1 MLKTIRNAI
10 VGMMKRLRIERSLHP
25 RAAARVRGS
34 SVVIVML
41 VKTLPPEAFQRT
53 QGKPFGFLQSR
64 VTNRGRPY
72 GFPQSHVTN
81 RGKPYG
87 FPQGPSG
94 QFLVIALVL
103 GESRLPLL
111 CRLVEGL
118 LRSPLTT
125 DHEGVD
131 VLVELV

>member
-41 VKTLPPEAFQRT
+41 VKTLPPEDFQRNRE
-53 QGKPFGFLQSR
+53 KPFGSLQFL
-64 VTNRGRPY
+64 VT
-72 GFPQSHVTN
+72 
-81 RGKPYG
+81 KPG
-87 FPQGPSG
+87 EAVRLPAVSSNKSGEAVRLPPGPSG
-94 QFLVIALVL
+94 QFLVVALVL

-111 CRLVEGL
+111 CRLVERF

-125 DHEGVD
+125 DHEGV
-131 VLVELV
+131 